1 MSDFVLR
8 EARTS
13 DLEAIV
19 RLYAADTLGG
29 HDDAWTDETA
39 PAYAAA
45 FARIVTSE
53 DHRVFVA
60 EAGGR
65 IVGTFQVSVIPCL
78 VDRGATR
85 VRIESVHV
93 DPARRSQGIGTS
105 LVAHAEAW
113 AREHGAAF
121 VELASNASRVDA
133 HRFYGRLGYGQTHLG
148 FKKVL

>member
-1 MSDFVLR
+1 MSDLVLR

-19 RLYAADTLGG
+19 RLYAADTLGS
-29 HDDAWTDETA
+29 HDDAWSEETA
-39 PAYAAA
+39 AAYAAA

-53 DHRVFVA
+53 DHMVFVA
-60 EAGGR
+60 EAEGR

-85 VRIESVHV
+85 VRIEAVQV
-93 DPARRSQGIGTS
+93 DAARRSRGIGAA

-121 VELASNASRVDA
+121 VELASNAARADA

-148 FKKVL
+148 FKKAL